1 MSTSVTLPALGESVT
16 EGTVSRW
23 LKQVGDTVEADE
35 PLLEVSTDKVDTEIP
50 SPASGVLL
58 EIKAQED
65 ETVEVGAVLAVIGE
79 PSEADGQAAAPEAPA
94 EQAAEAPA
102 QEEAP
107 VQEEAQQ
114 EEAQQE
120 EVPQEEAQQQEAQ
133 PAEPPQEP
141 EKPEAATSEA
151 LAEPA
156 PAANSS
162 GQAAGTEV
170 TLPELGESVTE
181 GTVSRWLK
189 QVGDSV
195 AADEPL
201 LEVSTDKVDT
211 EIPSPT
217 SGTLLDI
224 RVQEDETVEVG
235 AVLAIIGEAGAAATP
250 SPEPEPSAE
259 PEGRAEPRAEPEP
272 QPEPEPQAQ
281 PVPQPEPGP
290 QPQQEPKVAAP
301 TAKEDARPEQHGP
314 ATPATAAPTP
324 VAGDSDTT
332 YVTPLVRK
340 LAKEHGVELASLN
353 GTGVGGRIR
362 KQDVLAAAEA
372 AKQEAAAAKQAAAAP
387 KAPAEPAAAAAPAPA
402 AAASTL
408 RGTTEKMSRLRQTI
422 AKRMVES
429 LQVAAQLTATV
440 EVDLTEISQIRAKV
454 KDDFKKR
461 ESATLSYLPFIAKAA
476 IEALKIYPKVNAT
489 IDTEE
494 RTITYPDTEHLGI
507 AVDTE
512 KGLLVPVIKD
522 AGDLSV
528 GGLAKRIA
536 DLAART
542 RQNKVTPD
550 ELVGGTFT
558 ITNYGSA
565 GTLMDTPIIN
575 QPQVAILGTGA
586 LVRRPVVI
594 SDARLGQVIAVR
606 DIMYLSLSYDHRL
619 VDGAEAARFLST
631 LKARLEEGDFGAEFG
646 L

>member
-50 SPASGVLL
+50 SPTSGVLL

-94 EQAAEAPA
+94 EEAAEAPA
-102 QEEAP
+102 QEEAQA
-107 VQEEAQQ
+107 QEAAPAQDEAQQ
-114 EEAQQE
+114 EEA
-120 EVPQEEAQQQEAQ
+120 PQEEAPPAQ
-133 PAEPPQEP
+133 PPRE
-141 EKPEAATSEA
+141 PEAATEA
-151 LAEPA
+151 PAEPA
-156 PAANSS
+156 PAASS
-162 GQAAGTEV
+162 DGQAGTEV

-189 QVGDSV
+189 HVGDSV

-235 AVLAIIGEAGAAATP
+235 AVLAIIGEAGAAAAP

-259 PEGRAEPRAEPEP
+259 PERPAEPKVEPAPQAERR
-272 QPEPEPQAQ
+272 PEPQAQ
-281 PVPQPEPGP
+281 PAPEREPGP

-314 ATPATAAPTP
+314 AAPTTAAPTP

-340 LAKEHGVELASLN
+340 LAKEHRVELASLN

-372 AKQEAAAAKQAAAAP
+372 AKQQAEAAKQAAAAP
-387 KAPAEPAAAAAPAPA
+387 QAPAEPAAAAAPAPA

-422 AKRMVES
+422 ARRMVES

-440 EVDLTEISQIRAKV
+440 EVDLTAISQIRAKV

-461 ESATLSYLPFIAKAA
+461 EGATLSYLPFIAKAA

-489 IDTEE
+489 IDTEA

-522 AGDLSV
+522 AGDLSI

-586 LVRRPVVI
+586 LAKRPVVI
-594 SDARLGQVIAVR
+594 SDPRLGQVIAVR
-606 DIMYLSLSYDHRL
+606 DMMYLSLSYDHRL

>member
-50 SPASGVLL
+50 SPAAGVLL

-79 PSEADGQAAAPEAPA
+79 ASEADGQAAAPAAPAEEAAEEAPA
-94 EQAAEAPA
+94 
-102 QEEAP
+102 
-107 VQEEAQQ
+107 QEEAQQ
-114 EEAQQE
+114 EEA
-120 EVPQEEAQQQEAQ
+120 PQEEAQPE
-133 PAEPPQEP
+133 EPPQEP
-141 EKPEAATSEA
+141 EKPEAATDA
-151 LAEPA
+151 PAEPA
-156 PAANSS
+156 PAASS
-162 GQAAGTEV
+162 DGQAGTEV

-189 QVGDSV
+189 QVGDSI

-235 AVLAIIGEAGAAATP
+235 AVLAIIGEAGAAAAP

-259 PEGRAEPRAEPEP
+259 PERRAEPQAAPEPEP
-272 QPEPEPQAQ
+272 ERRPEPQAQ
-281 PVPQPEPGP
+281 PAPQPEPRP

-301 TAKEDARPEQHGP
+301 TAKEDARPEHHGP
-314 ATPATAAPTP
+314 AAPATAAPTP
-324 VAGDSDTT
+324 VAGDSDTS

-372 AKQEAAAAKQAAAAP
+372 AKQQAEAAKQAAAAP
-387 KAPAEPAAAAAPAPA
+387 QAPAEPAAAAAPAPA

-422 AKRMVES
+422 ARRMVES

-440 EVDLTEISQIRAKV
+440 EVDLTPISQIRAKV
-454 KDDFKKR
+454 KDDFKRR
-461 ESATLSYLPFIAKAA
+461 EGATLSYLPFIAKAA
-476 IEALKIYPKVNAT
+476 IEALKIYPRVNAT
-489 IDTEE
+489 IDTEA

-522 AGDLSV
+522 AGDLSI

-586 LVRRPVVI
+586 LAKRPVVI
-594 SDARLGQVIAVR
+594 SDPRLGQVIAVR
-606 DIMYLSLSYDHRL
+606 DMMYLSLSYDHRL

>member
-79 PSEADGQAAAPEAPA
+79 PGEADGQAAAPEAPA

-102 QEEAP
+102 EAEAP
-107 VQEEAQQ
+107 AQEEAQQ
-114 EEAQQE
+114 EEAPQE
-120 EVPQEEAQQQEAQ
+120 EVQQQEAP
-133 PAEPPQEP
+133 PAERPQEP
-141 EKPEAATSEA
+141 EAATTEA
-151 LAEPA
+151 PAEPA
-156 PAANSS
+156 PAASS
-162 GQAAGTEV
+162 GGQAAGSEV

-235 AVLAIIGEAGAAATP
+235 TVLAIIGEAGAAATP
-250 SPEPEPSAE
+250 SPQPEPSPE
-259 PEGRAEPRAEPEP
+259 PERRAAP
-272 QPEPEPQAQ
+272 QPEPERRPEPQAR
-281 PVPQPEPGP
+281 PAAQPEP
-290 QPQQEPKVAAP
+290 QPQQQPKVAAA

-314 ATPATAAPTP
+314 AAPATAAPTP

-372 AKQEAAAAKQAAAAP
+372 AKQEAEAAKQAAAQP
-387 KAPAEPAAAAAPAPA
+387 PAPAEPAAAAAPAPA
-402 AAASTL
+402 AATSTL

-422 AKRMVES
+422 ARRMVES

-440 EVDLTEISQIRAKV
+440 EVDLTAISQIRAKV
-454 KDDFKKR
+454 KDEFKKR

-536 DLAART
+536 DLAGRT

-586 LVRRPVVI
+586 LVKRPVVI
-594 SDARLGQVIAVR
+594 SDPRLGQVIAVR
-606 DIMYLSLSYDHRL
+606 DMMYLSLSYDHRL

-631 LKARLEEGDFGAEFG
+631 LKGRLEEGDFGAEFG

>member
-50 SPASGVLL
+50 SPTSGVLL

-65 ETVEVGAVLAVIGE
+65 ETVEVGAVLAVIGD
-79 PSEADGQAAAPEAPA
+79 PSEADGQAAPAPEAPA
-94 EQAAEAPA
+94 EQAAEEPAEEEAEEPA

-107 VQEEAQQ
+107 
-114 EEAQQE
+114 
-120 EVPQEEAQQQEAQ
+120 
-133 PAEPPQEP
+133 PAESPEEP
-141 EKPEAATSEA
+141 EKTEAAAEAPEEPAAPAATSG
-151 LAEPA
+151 P
-156 PAANSS
+156 
-162 GQAAGTEV
+162 AAGTEV

-189 QVGDSV
+189 QVGESV
-195 AADEPL
+195 AADESL

-217 SGTLLDI
+217 SGTLLEI

-235 AVLAIIGEAGAAATP
+235 AVLAVIGEAGAATAP
-250 SPEPEPSAE
+250 SPEPEPA
-259 PEGRAEPRAEPEP
+259 PEP
-272 QPEPEPQAQ
+272 GRQPEPQAPAEPQ
-281 PVPQPEPGP
+281 TKPAPQPASR
-290 QPQQEPKVAAP
+290 VAAP
-301 TAKEDARPEQHGP
+301 PAKEDARPEQHGP
-314 ATPATAAPTP
+314 AATATAAPTP
-324 VAGDSDTT
+324 VVGDSEAG

-340 LAKEHGVELASLN
+340 LAKEHGVDLVSLN

-362 KQDVLAAAEA
+362 KQDVLAAAET
-372 AKQEAAAAKQAAAAP
+372 AKQAAETAKQAAP
-387 KAPAEPAAAAAPAPA
+387 APQAEPAAAAAPAPA
-402 AAASTL
+402 AAASAL
-408 RGTTEKMSRLRQTI
+408 RGTTERMSRLRQTI

-429 LQVAAQLTATV
+429 LQVSAQLTATV
-440 EVDLTEISQIRAKV
+440 EVDLTAISQIRAKV
-454 KDDFKKR
+454 KEDFKKR
-461 ESATLSYLPFIAKAA
+461 EGATLSYLPFIAKAA
-476 IEALKIYPKVNAT
+476 IEALKVHPKLNAT

-494 RTITYPDTEHLGI
+494 RTITYPDAEHLGI

-522 AGDLSV
+522 AGDLSIT
-528 GGLAKRIA
+528 GLAKRIA

-550 ELVGGTFT
+550 ELTGGTFT

-594 SDARLGQVIAVR
+594 SDPRLGQVIAIR
-606 DIMYLSLSYDHRL
+606 DMMYLSASYDHRL

-631 LKARLEEGDFGAEFG
+631 LKARLEEGDFGGEFG

>member
-1 MSTSVTLPALGESVT
+1 M
-16 EGTVSRW
+16 
-23 LKQVGDTVEADE
+23 
-35 PLLEVSTDKVDTEIP
+35 
-50 SPASGVLL
+50 
-58 EIKAQED
+58 
-65 ETVEVGAVLAVIGE
+65 
-79 PSEADGQAAAPEAPA
+79 
-94 EQAAEAPA
+94 
-102 QEEAP
+102 
-107 VQEEAQQ
+107 
-114 EEAQQE
+114 
-120 EVPQEEAQQQEAQ
+120 
-133 PAEPPQEP
+133 
-141 EKPEAATSEA
+141 
-151 LAEPA
+151 
-156 PAANSS
+156 
-162 GQAAGTEV
+162 

-235 AVLAIIGEAGAAATP
+235 AVLAVIGEAGAAAAP

-259 PEGRAEPRAEPEP
+259 PTRRAEPQAEPEP
-272 QPEPEPQAQ
+272 QPERRPEQQAPPAPQ
-281 PVPQPEPGP
+281 PQPEPR
-290 QPQQEPKVAAP
+290 VAAP
-301 TAKEDARPEQHGP
+301 TAKEDARPEHHGP
-314 ATPATAAPTP
+314 AAPTTAAPTP

-372 AKQEAAAAKQAAAAP
+372 AKQQAEEARQAAAAP
-387 KAPAEPAAAAAPAPA
+387 KAPAEPPAAAAPAPA
-402 AAASTL
+402 ASASTL
-408 RGTTEKMSRLRQTI
+408 RGSTEKMSRLRQTI
-422 AKRMVES
+422 ARRMVES

-440 EVDLTEISQIRAKV
+440 EVDLTAISQIRAKV
-454 KDDFKKR
+454 KEDFKKR
-461 ESATLSYLPFIAKAA
+461 EGATLSYLPFIAKAA

-489 IDTEE
+489 IDTEA

-522 AGDLSV
+522 AGDLSI

-586 LVRRPVVI
+586 LAKRPVVI
-594 SDARLGQVIAVR
+594 SDPRLGQVIAVR
-606 DIMYLSLSYDHRL
+606 DMMYLSLSYDHRL